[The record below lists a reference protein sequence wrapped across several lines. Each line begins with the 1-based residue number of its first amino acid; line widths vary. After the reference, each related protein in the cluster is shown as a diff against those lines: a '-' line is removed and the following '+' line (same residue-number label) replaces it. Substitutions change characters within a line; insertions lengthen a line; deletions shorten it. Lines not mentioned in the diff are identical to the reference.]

1 MYTHVYGA
9 ISWNLA
15 TLQCIYNALFEKIA
29 VRLTYFTMSSPPPHL
44 PVPEIAPFE
53 FHHFVLMPISKV

>member
-1 MYTHVYGA
+1 MG
-9 ISWNLA
+9 
-15 TLQCIYNALFEKIA
+15 IYNALFEKIA
-29 VRLTYFTMSSPPPHL
+29 VRLTYFTMSSPPPQL